1 MMTPG
6 YVPRLCNAAYVRP
19 GFVKR
24 CLFYWSLNQMQP
36 RITGVSRPGTRSSY
50 VTRMPLNQK
59 VQFGS

>member
-1 MMTPG
+1 MVTPG
-6 YVPRLCNAAYVRP
+6 YVPRLCNAARVRP

-36 RITGVSRPGTRSSY
+36 RIPGVSRPRIRRSY
-50 VTRMPLNQK
+50 VARMPLDQK